1 MREVI
6 MLEIIFTE
14 VCNLVWILP
23 CEFLMY
29 VSTFFFFLISSTF
42 FQRPLCWAILCHIIG
57 LLHIFCMEQ
66 STSGHFNTAV
76 VLLSHFFPP
85 YANVFKTQFLKR
97 LLLYGSQCLYLS
109 PRKQKLRYRQSPLN
123 CHSLKRMIMEYVV
136 CECAD
141 LFYGY

>member
-1 MREVI
+1 

-14 VCNLVWILP
+14 VCVTL
-23 CEFLMY
+23 CEFCL
-29 VSTFFFFLISSTF
+29 VSFWCMCQLFFFFFISSTF